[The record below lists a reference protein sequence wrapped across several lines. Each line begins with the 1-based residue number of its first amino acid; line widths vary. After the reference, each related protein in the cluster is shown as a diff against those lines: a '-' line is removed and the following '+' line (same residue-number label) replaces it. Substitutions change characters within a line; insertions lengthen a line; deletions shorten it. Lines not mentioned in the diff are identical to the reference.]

1 MINNTTSTTIPT
13 IPVVAVPTIAAMR
26 LVGLE
31 VGSPVGAT
39 DGVGMAM
46 EVTIG
51 ESGVDTQNRSTHKHI
66 VLLSNLDP

>member
-1 MINNTTSTTIPT
+1 MTNSTTSTTIPT
-13 IPVVAVPTIAAMR
+13 IPVAVPTTAAMR